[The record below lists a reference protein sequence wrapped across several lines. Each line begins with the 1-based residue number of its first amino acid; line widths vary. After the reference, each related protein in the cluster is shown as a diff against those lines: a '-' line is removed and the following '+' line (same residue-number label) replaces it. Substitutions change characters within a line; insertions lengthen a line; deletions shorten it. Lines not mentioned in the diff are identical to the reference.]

1 MSNLEFAALAFL
13 FSLAI
18 CLVLFGLYRFFWGS
32 RYNERLDK
40 AFNRARYFRETGAGS
55 RSW

>member
-1 MSNLEFAALAFL
+1 MSNLEFVALAFL

-18 CLVLFGLYRFFWGS
+18 CLVLLGLYRVFWGT
-32 RYNERLDK
+32 RHNERLEK